1 MTRDRQTEVVVVT
14 AASDPAEKEAKRA
27 DIATPPRAPGS
38 DPFAADELLHRLAQG
53 LLEVEEWC
61 RCHSEYFLG

>member
-1 MTRDRQTEVVVVT
+1 MTGDLETEVVVV
-14 AASDPAEKEAKRA
+14 AAAGGPAQKEAKRA
-27 DIATPPRAPGS
+27 ANATPPRAPGS
-38 DPFAADELLHRLAQG
+38 DPFAANLLLHGLAQR

>member
-1 MTRDRQTEVVVVT
+1 MTRDRETEVVVT
-14 AASDPAEKEAKRA
+14 AASGRAEKEAKRA
-27 DIATPPRAPGS
+27 DTATTRRAPGS
-38 DPFAADELLHRLAQG
+38 DPFAADLLLYGMAQR

>member
-1 MTRDRQTEVVVVT
+1 MTLDLETAVVVT
-14 AASDPAEKEAKRA
+14 TASGRAEKEAKRA
-27 DIATPPRAPGS
+27 DSAKTPLAPTS
-38 DPFAADELLHRLAQG
+38 DPFAADLLLHGMAQR

>member
-1 MTRDRQTEVVVVT
+1 MTLDLETEVVVT
-14 AASDPAEKEAKRA
+14 AAGGRTEKEGKRA
-27 DIATPPRAPGS
+27 DTAKTPRAPGS
-38 DPFAADELLHRLAQG
+38 DPFAADVLLHGMAQR